1 MIKRTMRTFYWSAN
15 WNIQRFVYFVAAVIL
30 YVEGKE
36 SARLVY
42 PRLLEER
49 SSDGRMVVQVHD
61 DLTLNLR
68 KSSVAAGEIRVLTE
82 EDGRRVT
89 RFYNGEDIEK
99 HLYEDEEKIASVML
113 TTTENG
119 VRMEGL
125 VGPRHRIQPTQIS
138 ERSEDGV
145 VPHEIH
151 EIEQKEMLDKTL
163 TYKRKD
169 VPSERAS
176 IYGGNVPDSITVE
189 VFIVSDKRHH
199 SHFRDTQYQLRY
211 LCIMINAANLR
222 YKAMSNPKVKLLLTG
237 LERSQKE
244 DYIVSPKDGYLFDD
258 LTITM
263 FRLHALKHK
272 KEYGNPDCVF
282 LMTGLDV
289 FTFYK
294 GEMTAAGLGIGFVS
308 GVCTNHF
315 VALGEDNPGL
325 FSGTHTFAHE
335 IAHLLGAKHDGDG
348 PDADIPGHPGAEA
361 CPWNDGYMM
370 SYVNKGP
377 EFHRFSLCSLNQMR
391 HVIRRVGPAC
401 WKVSSAGSVV
411 KSVYPG
417 MAVTFEKFCKA
428 LQTDK
433 ENSTYEYV
441 TVQQSSCKVVCHFSK
456 IISYLFAG
464 RIPERYSLSFTIKED
479 ALDFMECGSNRVCI
493 QGVCV
498 KKSSDVEG
506 TTKRQISTDVVE
518 TSYAETTPI
527 PTTKSTTRRRFWL
540 RHRTNRP

>member
-1 MIKRTMRTFYWSAN
+1 MGPCAIEPHTSSSTHRDHSLCHA
-15 WNIQRFVYFVAAVIL
+15 
-30 YVEGKE
+30 GKD

-49 SSDGRMVVQVHD
+49 SSDGRMVVHVHD

-82 EDGRRVT
+82 EDGRRIT

-99 HLYEDEEKIASVML
+99 HLYEDEERIASVML
-113 TTTENG
+113 TTTESG

-138 ERSEDGV
+138 DRSEDGV

-163 TYKRKD
+163 TYKRKGPAD

-176 IYGGNVPDSITVE
+176 NNGGNVPSSVIVE

-199 SHFRDTQYQLRY
+199 SHFRYTEYQLRY
-211 LCIMINAANLR
+211 LCIMMNAANIR
-222 YKAMSNPKVKLLLTG
+222 YQATSNPKVKLLLTG

-244 DYIVSPKDGYLFDD
+244 DYIVSPQQGYLFDD
-258 LTITM
+258 LTIAM
-263 FRLHALKHK
+263 FKAHALKHK
-272 KEYGNPDCVF
+272 KEYGNPDCVY
-282 LMTGLDV
+282 LMTGLNV
-289 FTFYK
+289 FTFYNGK
-294 GEMTAAGLGIGFVS
+294 LTDAGLGIGFVS

-335 IAHLLGAKHDGDG
+335 IAHLLGAKHDGDD
-348 PDADIPGHPGAEA
+348 PDPDIPGHPGAID

-377 EFHRFSLCSLNQMR
+377 EFHRFSLCSLEQIR
-391 HVIRRVGPAC
+391 HVIRRVGPMC

-417 MAVTFEKFCKA
+417 MAVSFEKFCKA
-428 LQTDK
+428 LPTDK
-433 ENSTYEYV
+433 ENSTYEYA
-441 TVQQSSCKVVCHFSK
+441 TVLQSSCKVVCHFSK
-456 IISYLFAG
+456 IITYLFAG
-464 RIPERYSLSFTIKED
+464 IRPERYSVSFTIKED
-479 ALDFMECGSNRVCI
+479 ALDYMECGFHHVCI

-498 KKSSDVEG
+498 KKPSDVEG
-506 TTKRQISTDVVE
+506 QTNGQISTGVVE

-540 RHRTNRP
+540 RHRTSRP

>member
-1 MIKRTMRTFYWSAN
+1 MGTFYRSTHWSML
-15 WNIQRFVYFVAAVIL
+15 RFVYFVAAVIL
-30 YVEGKE
+30 CVEGE
-36 SARLVY
+36 GSVRLVY

-49 SSDGRMVVQVHD
+49 SSDGRMVVHVHD

-163 TYKRKD
+163 SYRREAAD
-169 VPSERAS
+169 VPSERS
-176 IYGGNVPDSITVE
+176 SFYGGNVPYSVTVE
-189 VFIVSDKRHH
+189 VFIVSDKKHH
-199 SHFRDTQYQLRY
+199 GHFRHTEHQLWY
-211 LCIMINAANLR
+211 LCVMINAANLR
-222 YKAMSNPKVKLLLTG
+222 YQATSNPKVKLLLTG

-244 DYIVSPKDGYLFDD
+244 NYIVSPEDGYLFDD
-258 LTITM
+258 LTIGM
-263 FRLHALKHK
+263 FKVHAIRHK
-272 KEYGNPDCVF
+272 KEYGYPDCVY
-282 LMTGLDV
+282 LMTGLNV
-289 FTFYK
+289 FTIYK
-294 GEMTAAGLGIGFVS
+294 GKLTDAGLGIGFVS

-315 VALGEDNPGL
+315 VALGEDSPGL

-348 PDADIPGHPGAEA
+348 PDPDIPGHPGAVD

-377 EFHRFSLCSLNQMR
+377 EYHRFSQCSLDQIR
-391 HVIRRVGPAC
+391 HVLRRAGPAC
-401 WKVSSAGSVV
+401 WKVSSSGSIV
-411 KSVYPG
+411 KRVYPG
-417 MAVTFEKFCKA
+417 MTVTFKKFCSA
-428 LQTDK
+428 LPTDK

-441 TVQQSSCKVVCHFSK
+441 TVNQSSCVVSCHFSK
-456 IISYLFAG
+456 MYTYVWSNG
-464 RIPERYSLSFTIKED
+464 VKERYKISFTKKQD
-479 ALDFMECGSNRVCI
+479 ALDYMQCGPYHVCI
-493 QGVCV
+493 QGVCIE
-498 KKSSDVEG
+498 KPDVAG
-506 TTKRQISTDVVE
+506 QTYGPTDVVE
-518 TSYAETTPI
+518 TSYAPITSTPTAKT
-527 PTTKSTTRRRFWL
+527 PRRRMFPV
-540 RHRTNRP
+540 RHRTRNW